1 MKKIII
7 IFLTILININLV
19 YSQIKIKKVKG
30 KVQVLLISTDK
41 KNWKK
46 AQVDMILSDKDKIR
60 TGKNSSIN
68 LKSKSY
74 DIIVHEKSILL
85 IDSVFKQD
93 NKLTILNVING
104 KIRIISSSITK
115 EEKIIIQ
122 TKNSEITPT
131 GTDFVVDFN
140 GTSKTKAYVF
150 NGKVNMLNPNKPA
163 SPMEIKAYQM
173 SSIKGKNPPLKP
185 TDIPENILNQ
195 YNIPPKPQ
203 LIKPLVVE
211 PPKKIMKI
219 IEPIAVTEK
228 KEIKPLAEIPKKE
241 QPKPKE
247 EIKEKPEPKPEPE
260 KKEENKPE
268 EKKEPWCKDPTL
280 KFHLNF
286 DIMYSEFNNVG
297 HILLALMPE
306 FIYCRIGLGLY
317 LPIYYNYKY
326 NFLKPKKSWYNHNEW
341 DFASPSDS
349 AHDLWIK
356 FLYIRY
362 GKKGDPLY
370 IRIGGLN
377 SVSLGN
383 GFIINDYS
391 NMLNFPKIRKL
402 GLQFDYIYN
411 KIVGVETIFDDMSNL
426 KLYGGRFLGFPLWF
440 NPNPGLLNKLQLGL
454 TLMYNKMDE
463 NNRVINWGI
472 DLGLPL
478 IQSEMFN
485 LHYGIDLA
493 TFSVNA
499 QDLLNK
505 TGWVSSDNYG
515 FSTGFKGNIA
525 ILIYRAEYRYLKDG
539 YIPEYF
545 DSFFDIQRKNKYLAL
560 ITMYNSSLSTLNGYL
575 ANIGFRIGQAGEI
588 GFVYQEYY
596 GDDNYTTNKTKL
608 YLTLSR
614 GVISKFYGTAAYHK
628 LNVVGLTGKKS
639 LFGNLYDPNTMLSFD
654 GGVGIL
660 PFSYITL
667 SYRKTFEY
675 DSVGNLQSYE
685 TYSTGFSIGF

>member
-1 MKKIII
+1 MKRVII
-7 IFLTILININLV
+7 IFLTILINLNLV
-19 YSQIKIKKVKG
+19 YSQIKVKEVKG
-30 KVQVLLISTDK
+30 KVQVLLISTGK
-41 KNWKK
+41 KNWKN

-60 TGKNSSIN
+60 TGKNSSID

-74 DIIVHEKSILL
+74 NIIVLEKSILL
-85 IDSVFKQD
+85 IDTVFKND
-93 NKLTILNVING
+93 DKLTILNVING
-104 KIRIISSSITK
+104 KIRITSSGIIK

-131 GTDFVVDFN
+131 GTDFIVDFN

-150 NGKVNMLNPNKPA
+150 NGKVSMLNPNKA
-163 SPMEIKAYQM
+163 SSPIEIKSYQM
-173 SSIKGKNPPLKP
+173 SSIEGKNLPLKP
-185 TDIPENILNQ
+185 TDVPQNILNQ
-195 YNIPPKPQ
+195 YNIPSKPQ
-203 LIKPLVVE
+203 LIEPIIKPPLKKVE
-211 PPKKIMKI
+211 PKV
-219 IEPIAVTEK
+219 VTEK
-228 KEIKPLAEIPKKE
+228 KKPEPLKEIPKKE
-241 QPKPKE
+241 QPKPTKE
-247 EIKEKPEPKPEPE
+247 EIKEKQKPEPKPEPE
-260 KKEENKPE
+260 KKEEKKPE

-306 FIYCRIGLGLY
+306 FSYCRIGLGLY

-362 GKKGDPLY
+362 GKKGDSLY

-391 NMLNFPKIRKL
+391 NMLNFPKVRKL

-411 KIVGVETIFDDMSNL
+411 KIVGVETIFDNISNL
-426 KLYGGRFLGFPLWF
+426 KLYGGRFLVFPLWF
-440 NPNPGLLNKLQLGL
+440 NTNLGILNKLQLGS

-463 NNRVINWGI
+463 NNKIINWGI

-478 IQSEMFN
+478 IQNEMFN
-485 LHYGIDLA
+485 LHYGIDWA

-499 QDLLNK
+499 QDLLNE
-505 TGWVSSDNYG
+505 TGWVGSDNYG

-545 DSFFDIQRKNKYLAL
+545 DSFFDIQRDSKYEAL
-560 ITMYNSSLSTLNGYL
+560 IAMYNFSLSTLNGYL
-575 ANIGFRIGQAGEI
+575 ANIGFRIGQAGEV

-596 GDDNYTTNKTKL
+596 DEDNNSSNKAKL
-608 YLTLSR
+608 YLTLNK

-628 LNVVGLTGKKS
+628 LNIVGLTGKKS

-654 GGVGIL
+654 GGIGIL